1 MRHVAE
7 MLSRPEMKHDSTLN
21 PHMSVVNK
29 IDFLH
34 GPADDVFM
42 QNSIAGGFALKRT
55 VFVARRRKREYS

>member
-1 MRHVAE
+1 MRHVVE

-34 GPADDVFM
+34 GPVDDVFM
-42 QNSIAGGFALKRT
+42 QNSN
-55 VFVARRRKREYS
+55 VV